1 MAELAELQSIDT
13 SMLDTIK
20 ADQGGKLFETA
31 QKEYPYLSGKDI
43 AYKYSP
49 QQGRGFLEFY
59 DPQETGSPEYPRP
72 KELPLGK
79 VGIEVFDPKT
89 KPIDIL
95 ADYVSHYGVEQDPYL
110 TQQYQQFAGSMSPEQ
125 RQRLQQQYQYYQQ
138 HPEYKEQRPYQEWEK
153 ASGMP
158 GYFRG
163 YTFNQWDNPQE
174 MYTPQQIQML
184 DQVRKYLGVVK

>member
-1 MAELAELQSIDT
+1 MAELAELQNIDT
-13 SMLDTIK
+13 SILDTIK
-20 ADQGGKLFETA
+20 SDQGGKLFETA

-110 TQQYQQFAGSMSPEQ
+110 AQQYQQFAGSMSPEQ

-138 HPEYKEQRPYQEWEK
+138 HPEYKEQRPYEEWEK

-174 MYTPQQIQML
+174 MYSPQQIQML

>member
-1 MAELAELQSIDT
+1 MAEPFELQNIDT
-13 SMLDTIK
+13 SVLDTIK
-20 ADQGGKLFETA
+20 SDQGQKLLETA

-49 QQGRGFLEFY
+49 QEGRGFLEFY
-59 DPQETGSPEYPRP
+59 DPQETGSPENPRP

-95 ADYVSHYGVEQDPYL
+95 ADYVSHYAVEQDPYL
-110 TQQYQQFAGSMSPEQ
+110 AKQYEQFAKLMGPEQ
-125 RQRLQQQYQYYQQ
+125 RQRLQEQYQYYQQ
-138 HPEYKEQRPYQEWEK
+138 HPDYKEQRPYQEWEK

-163 YTFNQWDNPQE
+163 YTFNQWPDSAK
-174 MYTPQQIQML
+174 MYTPEQL
-184 DQVRKYLGVVK
+184 NTLNAVKKYLGIK

>member
-1 MAELAELQSIDT
+1 MAELAELQNIDT

-49 QQGRGFLEFY
+49 KQGRGFLEFY
-59 DPQETGSPEYPRP
+59 GPEETGSPEYPRP

-89 KPIDIL
+89 RPIDIL

-138 HPEYKEQRPYQEWEK
+138 HPQYKEQRPYEEWEK
-153 ASGMP
+153 ISGMP

-184 DQVRKYLGVVK
+184 DQVRKYLGVK

>member
-79 VGIEVFDPKT
+79 VGIDVFDPKT
-89 KPIDIL
+89 RPIDIL
-95 ADYVSHYGVEQDPYL
+95 ADYVSHYGVEKDPYL
-110 TQQYQQFAGSMSPEQ
+110 AEQYKQFAGSMSPEQ

-138 HPEYKEQRPYQEWEK
+138 HPEYKEQRPYEEWEK

>member
-89 KPIDIL
+89 RPIDIL

>member
-1 MAELAELQSIDT
+1 
-13 SMLDTIK
+13 
-20 ADQGGKLFETA
+20 
-31 QKEYPYLSGKDI
+31 
-43 AYKYSP
+43 
-49 QQGRGFLEFY
+49 
-59 DPQETGSPEYPRP
+59 
-72 KELPLGK
+72 
-79 VGIEVFDPKT
+79 
-89 KPIDIL
+89 
-95 ADYVSHYGVEQDPYL
+95 
-110 TQQYQQFAGSMSPEQ
+110 MSPEQ
-125 RQRLQQQYQYYQQ
+125 RQRLQEQYQYYQQ

>member
-89 KPIDIL
+89 RPIDIL
-95 ADYVSHYGVEQDPYL
+95 ADYVSHYGVEKDPYL

-125 RQRLQQQYQYYQQ
+125 RQRLQEQYQYYQQ